1 MKTMSLITLVL
12 LFGAVAGHVLLRR
25 DLPAEMPAAPGAA
38 GIEAHPGPAAA
49 PGGSAPELESLANIV
64 EAEVAE
70 RRRLEQKVDALSA
83 ELAALRGEPPAP
95 VPQAPDTARDPDV
108 AALADD
114 LRLGAL
120 VEAGIDEGEAREIK
134 RRMDAID
141 MEMMNLQY
149 EASSGGWIGT
159 ERFAKAFRELRE
171 RRESTRESIGDETY
185 DKYLYAMGQPNRIAV
200 QEVLEG
206 SPAQR
211 AGLRSGD
218 LLLSYGGD
226 RLFTLNEL
234 VERSRRG
241 GGDTVAIEVLRDGR
255 RTLIYMPRGP
265 LGIRS
270 SFSRVDPAD
279 PSS

>member
-1 MKTMSLITLVL
+1 MKTMSLITVVL
-12 LFGAVAGHVLLRR
+12 LLGAVAGHVLLRR
-25 DLPAEMPAAPGAA
+25 EAPVEMTAGAA
-38 GIEAHPGPAAA
+38 GGRAQPGSAAS
-49 PGGSAPELESLANIV
+49 PGASAPELESLAGIV

-83 ELAALRGEPPAP
+83 ELAALRGETAAP
-95 VPQAPDTARDPDV
+95 LPQAPEAAVDRDV

-120 VEAGIDEGEAREIK
+120 VEAGIHEGDAREIK

-171 RRESTRESIGDETY
+171 RRESVRESVGDETY

-211 AGLRSGD
+211 AGLRPGD

-241 GGDTVAIEVLRDGR
+241 GGDTVAVEVLRDGR
-255 RTLIYMPRGP
+255 RTLVYMPRGP

-270 SFSRVDPAD
+270 SFSRVDPAE